1 MLIVELALTASPER
15 LAARPAHR
23 ALLNRLHEEGH
34 LVAAGPF
41 ADDTGALLVFD
52 TDRAELDRI
61 LDTDPYCRTP
71 GVQVVGVREWAP
83 VVGLTGLQRDP
94 S

>member
-1 MLIVELALTASPER
+1 MNYDAIFRSAID
-15 LAARPAHR
+15 
-23 ALLNRLHEEGH
+23 RLHEEGR

-52 TDRAELDRI
+52 TERAELDRI
-61 LDTDPYCRTP
+61 LDTDPYYRTP

-83 VVGLTGLQRDP
+83 VVGLSGLRRDP